1 MPIAQADTAINGTT
15 KWQRHWER
23 YPATLKWSF
32 HPSIPVFERAIA
44 LSQTARGL
52 RTLAHAAA
60 ILIECRF
67 PLELDDRCFFDK
79 TPT

>member
-44 LSQTARGL
+44 LALRAIGEASGKALPKLLPDRMIADFRG
-52 RTLAHAAA
+52 A
-60 ILIECRF
+60 
-67 PLELDDRCFFDK
+67 
-79 TPT
+79 